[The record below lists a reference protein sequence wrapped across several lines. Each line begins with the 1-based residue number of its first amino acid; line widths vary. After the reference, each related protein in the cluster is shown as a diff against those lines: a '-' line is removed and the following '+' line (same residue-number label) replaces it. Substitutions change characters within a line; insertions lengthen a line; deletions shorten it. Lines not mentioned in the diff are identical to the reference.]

1 MADSQSEKKRKVKFA
16 SNTFLNNDNEKYKI
30 IVGQLNDII
39 KNINENFDFKTYENT
54 KMLSIEK
61 VIINHI
67 ILLYPIYSTLPI

>member
-1 MADSQSEKKRKVKFA
+1 MADSQSEKKKKVKFA